1 MDPIVTMLLT
11 TAAGALVGT
20 IVGVLV
26 MRRQIRPLISEAELV
41 ELKSSLNRSQTSLAD
56 ATSNAESLSK
66 QIVQRDAAI
75 QQGRDELKQK
85 QQQLDLALASGQE
98 ETVRRSAAEGR
109 IQELSSQTVLL
120 TEQCAKFDTAA
131 REQIKQLAE
140 KATQVASLQGELESG
155 KRHTQELS
163 EELVRVRAE
172 LLEMRSTAEQESR
185 YRSSLEV
192 QLRADQEQIGQA
204 NGRLAELQAE
214 RAQLEI
220 RLQEERQFAAKGMEL
235 LMMAQEK
242 FSGVFKAVAADSQN
256 GNGNNGTA
264 TPPEAPAHTED
275 KVTGAVQ
282 SPA

>member
-1 MDPIVTMLLT
+1 MDPIVTVLLT

-20 IVGVLV
+20 IVGVLL
-26 MRRQIRPLISEAELV
+26 MRRQIRPLISETELV
-41 ELKSSLNRSQTSLAD
+41 ELKTSLNRSEASLAD
-56 ATSNAESLSK
+56 ATATAESLGK
-66 QIVQRDAAI
+66 QIAQRDAAI
-75 QQGRDELKQK
+75 QQAREELKQK
-85 QQQLDLALASGQE
+85 QQQLDLALTSGQE

-120 TEQCAKFDTAA
+120 TEQCAKLDTAA

-140 KATQVASLQGELESG
+140 KATQVAALQGELDSG

-163 EELVRVRAE
+163 EQLARMTAE
-172 LLEMRSTAEQESR
+172 LSGMRSAAEQDSR

-192 QLRADQEQIGQA
+192 QLKADQEQIGQA
-204 NGRLAELQAE
+204 NARLAELQGE

-242 FSGVFKAVAADSQN
+242 FSGVFKAVAVDSQN
-256 GNGNNGTA
+256 GTANNGTG
-264 TPPEAPAHTED
+264 TPPEAQVQTED
-275 KVTGAVQ
+275 KVPGAVQ